1 MLLEIGIFITGIV
14 IGSIVSVYILFRK
27 ISSDLNDIMFI
38 SNYFEQVVEQLGKN
52 QEYLD
57 SVAYKDE
64 RVIRLMKRNASLI
77 GQIRD
82 EVERIEA
89 KPDTNT

>member
-1 MLLEIGIFITGIV
+1 MLLEIGIFIAGAV

-27 ISSDLNDIMFI
+27 LESDLNKVMFI
-38 SNYFEQVVEQLGKN
+38 SKYFEQAINQLGRN
-52 QEYLD
+52 QEYLN

-82 EVERIEA
+82 EVEEV
-89 KPDTNT
+89 KPDQP